1 MKNKNQNKVIVGTWS
16 LSGDFGYVK
25 KNIVYKTL
33 DTAVKNN
40 FLEFD
45 TAPTYGFG
53 KIHKILSEMFK
64 NDKKIK
70 INTKCGY
77 NANNKKTFK
86 LVDIEKSINKS
97 IKAFGK
103 VHTLFLHNP
112 RDEIKNFDKVINLLD
127 KYKKEG
133 LVKYTGISLA
143 RDYYFEKKIMDRF
156 DFLQDELNLLR
167 TNPITF
173 LKNFKPK
180 IMARSPFASGCL
192 TGKLNRNSKFFK
204 SDYRSQWL
212 NESSRR
218 NNILHQ
224 INLIKKNQKIPIRIL
239 SKNFLFQNKDI
250 NKIIFGVKKPLHI
263 NEIKKDIINFENIKL
278 NDQEKILK
286 LNKENFYLN
295 DKIGY

>member
-25 KNIVYKTL
+25 KSMVYKTL

-45 TAPTYGFG
+45 TAPTYGSG

-77 NANNKKTFK
+77 NVNNKKTFK
-86 LVDIEKSINKS
+86 LVDIEKSINQS

-133 LVKYTGISLA
+133 LVKYIGISLA

-167 TNPITF
+167 TNAITF

-192 TGKLNRNSKFFK
+192 TGKLKRNSKFFN

-218 NNILHQ
+218 NNILYQ
-224 INLIKKNQKIPIRIL
+224 INLIKKNHKIPIRIL
-239 SKNFLFQNKDI
+239 SKNFLFQNKNI

-263 NEIKKDIINFENIKL
+263 NEIKKDIFNFKNINL
-278 NDQEKILK
+278 YDQEKILK